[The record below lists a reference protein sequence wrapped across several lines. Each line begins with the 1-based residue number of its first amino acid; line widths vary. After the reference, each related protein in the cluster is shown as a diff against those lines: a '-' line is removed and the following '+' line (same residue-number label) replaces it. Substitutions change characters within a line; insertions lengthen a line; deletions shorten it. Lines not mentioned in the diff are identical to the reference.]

1 MDTEAAYELIT
12 RDLQEVLGGEII
24 KKILTDSERNVKCY
38 WGEYKHA
45 FWFLME
51 NGTMA
56 MDYADVDGRYIQELR
71 LQADVSSPLSRF
83 LGA

>member
-38 WGEYKHA
+38 WGEYQHA

-56 MDYADVDGRYIQELR
+56 MDYADVDDRYIQELR